1 MNMPEWLQNNEEA
14 LEVIIRL
21 DRMIEK
27 ARAKGKIRKEDALMK
42 IKAGYLYYARL
53 SQYGDCNTCAKRVD
67 CKLAPQW
74 GDAIRV
80 NCYYYQGPEKI
91 ALSRWQQ

>member
-1 MNMPEWLQNNEEA
+1 MPEWLQNNEEA

-27 ARAKGKIRKEDALMK
+27 ARAKGQVRKEDALMK

-53 SQYGDCNTCAKRVD
+53 SQYGDCNTCSMRLLG
-67 CKLAPQW
+67 CRYAPQW
-74 GDAIRV
+74 GDAVRV
-80 NCYYYQGPEKI
+80 NCCHYKGPEKI
-91 ALSRWQQ
+91 AEEYWKK